1 MPDGIGSLVQR
12 RPPRQ
17 LQHLIRSP
25 RLWPVVLAVVLVA
38 AGAGLVASHF
48 RHATYSASA
57 TLRLA
62 TVSASNG
69 GGLSPDL
76 EYTDR
81 LANTY
86 RSVVASAPLR
96 NAVQTRLNL
105 SARPAVTASLPAN
118 TELIRIGATARSAG
132 LAAEVANAAAA
143 ELIKRS
149 EAFAQQDTDAVTAD
163 LRARLKTAADS
174 LNAARRIAATRTASG
189 ARLVA
194 TSVVALREEAYLDLR
209 RQYDAALSPWR
220 RPSLAMVEPA
230 RAPSSPDFPS
240 PDTLPLIAIAF
251 GLVAGT
257 ALAVWLSRRDTRL
270 PWSSTV
276 LRVGRT
282 LVIGEIPRSR
292 RRPNV
297 FGAPDRP
304 VDEAFRRL
312 RANVMA
318 LTRQAEG
325 RRPDHA
331 VLLITSAGR
340 GEGKTTVATHL
351 AASLAQGGNSVL
363 LIDADA
369 EAPRIHG
376 LLSIPSTPGLRTLL
390 QDESTLDAAITR
402 TTIDCLSVIP
412 SGTSTVHRVDAGLS
426 DSLLEELVPR
436 LRERFEYVVID
447 ASSLLR
453 SSAAATLAAC
463 ADGVLVVIRDGR
475 TRQESLQEARE
486 ALALVNAQVLGVVV
500 NRATS
505 DHSAPVPA
513 RV

>member
-1 MPDGIGSLVQR
+1 M
-12 RPPRQ
+12 
-17 LQHLIRSP
+17 QHLIRNP
-25 RLWPVVLAVVLVA
+25 RLWPVVISVALVA
-38 AGAGLVASHF
+38 VGAGFAASHF
-48 RHATYSASA
+48 RHATYSAAA

-62 TVSASNG
+62 TVSASSG

-86 RSVVASAPLR
+86 RSVVASAPLGD
-96 NAVQTRLNL
+96 AVQARLNL
-105 SARPAVTASLPAN
+105 SARPVLTASLPAN
-118 TELIRIGATARSAG
+118 TELIRIGATASSAG
-132 LAAEVANAAAA
+132 LAAQVANVAAA
-143 ELIKRS
+143 ELIKRTQ
-149 EAFAQQDTDAVTAD
+149 EFARQDTDAATTD
-163 LRARLKTAADS
+163 LRARLQTAADS
-174 LNAARRIAATRTASG
+174 LNAARRIAATRTSSG

-194 TSVVALREEAYLDLR
+194 TSVVALREEAYLDLK

-220 RPSLAMVEPA
+220 RPSLAMLEPA
-230 RAPSSPDFPS
+230 RAPSAPDFPS
-240 PDTLPLIAIAF
+240 PDTLPPIALAF
-251 GLVAGT
+251 GLVAGF
-257 ALAVWLSRRDTRL
+257 ALALWLSRRDTRL
-270 PWSSTV
+270 TSSSTV

-297 FGAPDRP
+297 FGSPDRP

-318 LTRQAEG
+318 LTRRAQG
-325 RRPDHA
+325 RPDHA
-331 VLLITSAGR
+331 VFLITSAGR

-351 AASLAQGGNSVL
+351 AASLAQDGNSVL
-363 LIDADA
+363 LVDADA
-369 EAPRIHG
+369 EAPKIHG
-376 LLSIPSTPGLRTLL
+376 LLSIPATPGLLTLL
-390 QDESTLDAAITR
+390 EGESTLDVAITR
-402 TTIDCLSVIP
+402 TTIDRLSVIP
-412 SGTSTVHRVDAGLS
+412 SGISTTHRLDDGLS
-426 DSLLEELVPR
+426 DAHLEELVPR

-447 ASSLLR
+447 APPLLR

-486 ALALVNAQVLGVVV
+486 ALALVNAHVIGVVV
-500 NRATS
+500 NGATS
-505 DHSAPVPA
+505 DHSAQVPA